1 LIDRVDAPDLGDR
14 IKENLFVVG
23 WCGGLAGKL
32 LPAEN
37 MALKGNETIVYI
49 GPNPYNSENKVVV
62 FYGADPGRAVSDF
75 IYRYWQFAKD
85 AVTFDARIGPA
96 IVDPA
101 VVR

>member
-1 LIDRVDAPDLGDR
+1 M
-14 IKENLFVVG
+14 VG
-23 WCGGLAGKL
+23 WCGGLAGSCCL
-32 LPAEN
+32 RRIWRLRVTRR
-37 MALKGNETIVYI
+37 LYI

-62 FYGADPGRAVSDF
+62 FYAGSGRAVSDF

-85 AVTFDARIGPA
+85 AVTFDAYRAA